1 MAFGDG
7 ILECLGL
14 KSELAN
20 CPYRVTLY
28 GEDGATVEGVGRI
41 MKISDDEIAF
51 FARKKVVFLC
61 GEKLK
66 ITRYGEKEAS
76 VSGKITSIRTED
88 VRGGRNEK

>member
-1 MAFGDG
+1 
-7 ILECLGL
+7 
-14 KSELAN
+14 
-20 CPYRVTLY
+20 
-28 GEDGATVEGVGRI
+28 

-51 FARKKVVFLC
+51 FARKKVIFLC

-88 VRGGRNEK
+88 VRSGKNEK

>member
-28 GEDGATVEGVGRI
+28 GEDGVTVEGVGKI
-41 MKISDDEIAF
+41 MKISDDVIAF
-51 FARKKVVFLC
+51 FARKKVIFLY

-88 VRGGRNEK
+88 VPSGKKEK

>member
-28 GEDGATVEGVGRI
+28 GEDGATVEGVGKI

-51 FARKKVVFLC
+51 FARKRSFFC
-61 GEKLK
+61 
-66 ITRYGEKEAS
+66 AA
-76 VSGKITSIRTED
+76 
-88 VRGGRNEK
+88 RN

>member
-1 MAFGDG
+1 MAFGDA

-28 GEDGATVEGVGRI
+28 GEDGVTVEGVGKI

-51 FARKKVVFLC
+51 FARKKVIFLY

-88 VRGGRNEK
+88 VPSGKKEK